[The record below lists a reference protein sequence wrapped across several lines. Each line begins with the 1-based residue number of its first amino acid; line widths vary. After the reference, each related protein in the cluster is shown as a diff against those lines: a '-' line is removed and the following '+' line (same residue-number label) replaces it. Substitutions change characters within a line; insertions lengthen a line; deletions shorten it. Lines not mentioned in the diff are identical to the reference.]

1 LRKRTR
7 ALDNTGIYKM
17 KLYPL
22 MPLVFMSAY
31 LFVGIS
37 IALQTPYT
45 ALTGLLVLAAFMV
58 LYFISQRFKKKNN
71 DRSVVYTE

>member
-1 LRKRTR
+1 
-7 ALDNTGIYKM
+7 M

-45 ALTGLLVLAAFMV
+45 ALTGVLVLAAFMV
-58 LYFISQRFKKKNN
+58 LYFHFSKIQKEKQ
-71 DRSVVYTE
+71 